1 MITDAI
7 CAVPISWGSVAQLC
21 LIDAVSEVE
30 VGSSFC
36 LVGSEG
42 RMFSLS
48 ELWLISG
55 AWSGCSSLT
64 VGPSATDS
72 IVGLS

>member
-7 CAVPISWGSVAQLC
+7 CAVPISLGAVARLC

-36 LVGSEG
+36 YIVLFLILV
-42 RMFSLS
+42 LS
-48 ELWLISG
+48 IRI
-55 AWSGCSSLT
+55 T
-64 VGPSATDS
+64 NTYY
-72 IVGLS
+72 

>member
-7 CAVPISWGSVAQLC
+7 CAVPISLGAVAWLC

-30 VGSSFC
+30 VGSSSC
-36 LVGSEG
+36 SVGSEG
-42 RMFSLS
+42 QMFSLS
-48 ELWLISG
+48 ELWLVSG
-55 AWSGCSSLT
+55 AWSGGSSLT
-64 VGPSATDS
+64 VGPLATDS